1 MPNQKYYARE
11 QRTQELV
18 ERGHAISRYLQPSPC
33 PQSRMPSQLL
43 PVVQRG
49 GRLRGPAEFETK
61 RESILAAF
69 ADTVP
74 PELRLPDELINNPPV
89 NVSDV
94 PRECGLLTLE
104 DIAITENYDAVA
116 LAGAIASAQLTA
128 TEVTKA
134 FAKRAIIAHQ
144 VTSCLTEWFMDE
156 AVQAATELD
165 DYFKRTGKTFGPLH
179 GVPISIK
186 EHMPLAGH
194 WSSVGYLDTRTQ
206 DAKDCQMM
214 AILRAAGAVFY
225 CKTNQPQAIM
235 HLESHSSIFGR
246 VLNPYNIG
254 LSAGGSTGGEA
265 ALIAMRGSVLGVGT
279 DIGGSI
285 RGPAGFCGIYGFK
298 PTSYTLPMKDFI
310 AGGFGAELNVLCS
323 TGPMCTSARDMD
335 LFMSVISSAKPYL
348 TDPRLIP
355 IPWSGLNSTPTPEP
369 LKIGFMMHDG
379 VIVPQPPVTRALK
392 WAYEKLSSL
401 DGFSVKPFLPFKV
414 NQAVKNIR
422 LAYWPDGGKLV
433 KEHLAATGEP
443 MMPLTQW
450 IIQDAE
456 GPDVTS
462 SGVLQ
467 QRLTRDEF
475 RCEFAE
481 HWQSH
486 DVDVVI
492 CPVYVGPACEHD
504 TALYWNYTAFWN
516 YVDYP
521 GVVVPTQIKA
531 GGKGTEKYD
540 AADQPLSEQ
549 DKHVRQMWQDGDFEG
564 APINL
569 QIVARR
575 YHDNEL
581 FGALRRILNA
591 LA

>member
-1 MPNQKYYARE
+1 MTTK
-11 QRTQELV
+11 
-18 ERGHAISRYLQPSPC
+18 
-33 PQSRMPSQLL
+33 LL
-43 PVVQRG
+43 PVVQPA
-49 GRLRGPAEFETK
+49 GRLQGPAEFEAT
-61 RESILAAF
+61 RESILADF
-69 ADTVP
+69 AKAVP
-74 PELRLPDELINNPPV
+74 QDLRLPAQLINNPPK
-89 NVSDV
+89 NVTNV
-94 PRECGLLTLE
+94 PRECGLLTPEEIALTE
-104 DIAITENYDAVA
+104 DYDAVG
-116 LAGAIASAQLTA
+116 LAEAIASGKLTA

-156 AVQAATELD
+156 ALQAAQQLD
-165 DYFKRTGKTFGPLH
+165 DHFKRTGKTVGPLH

-194 WSSVGYLDTRTQ
+194 WSGVGYLDTRTK
-206 DAKDCQMM
+206 DARDCQMM

-246 VLNPYNIG
+246 VLNPHNIG

-310 AGGFGAELNVLCS
+310 AGGFGAELNILVS
-323 TGPMCTSARDMD
+323 TGPMCTSMRDMD
-335 LFMSVISSAKPYL
+335 LFMSAVLASRPYL
-348 TDPRLIP
+348 TDTRLIP
-355 IPWSGLNSTPTPEP
+355 IPWSGLNTATTKP
-369 LKIGFMMHDG
+369 LKIGFMMNDG

-392 WAYEKLSSL
+392 WAFEKLGCSEV
-401 DGFSVKPFLPFKV
+401 FTVKRFEPYGAS
-414 NQAVKNIR
+414 QAMKNIR

-433 KEHLAATGEP
+433 KAHLDATGEP
-443 MMPLTQW
+443 MLPLTQW
-450 IIQDAE
+450 IIKDAE

-462 SGVLQ
+462 AGVLQ

-475 RCEFAE
+475 RSAFAE
-481 HWQSH
+481 HWETQ
-486 DVDVVI
+486 DVDFVI
-492 CPVYVGPACEHD
+492 CPVFVGPACEHD

-521 GVVVPTQIKA
+521 GVVVPTHIKA
-531 GGKGTEKYD
+531 GGTGVEQYD
-540 AADQPLSEQ
+540 ASSAPLSEQ
-549 DKHVRQMWQDGDFEG
+549 DEHVRKMWRQGDFEG
-564 APINL
+564 APITL

-575 YHDNEL
+575 YHDNQL
-581 FGALRRILNA
+581 FGALREIISVLG
-591 LA
+591 